1 MPPSEKKW
9 DANAERDLC
18 VAVIMGAQDGERMR
32 FNWPKVHASM
42 ATLGYSFTKD
52 AISSLSLPTHSHI
65 HHVQILTSNSQHF
78 SKSIMRDFKGRHG
91 DPSTSTPTTTPKKAT
106 TRRKRSTLAK
116 KKIEILDEEDDDA
129 ETMVESPVHKKL
141 KHKNEDEDEDLK
153 TSVGVQGKSGGSL
166 SAAEKEA
173 KFENWLAN
181 GDGA

>member
-42 ATLGYSFTKD
+42 AALGYSFTKD
-52 AISSLSLPTHSHI
+52 AI
-65 HHVQILTSNSQHF
+65 SQHF

-91 DPSTSTPTTTPKKAT
+91 DPANSTPTATPKKAT
-106 TRRKRSTLAK
+106 TRRKRSTPAK
-116 KKIEILDEEDDDA
+116 KKIEMLDEEDDDA
-129 ETMVESPVHKKL
+129 ETMVGSPVHKKM
-141 KHKNEDEDEDLK
+141 KHKDEDDKEDLK
-153 TSVGVQGKSGGSL
+153 TSVGIQGKPGGSL
-166 SAAEKEA
+166 SPAEKEA

-181 GDGA
+181 VGGA

>member
-52 AISSLSLPTHSHI
+52 AIS
-65 HHVQILTSNSQHF
+65 QHF

-106 TRRKRSTLAK
+106 TRRKRSTPAK

-129 ETMVESPVHKKL
+129 ETMVESPVHKKM

-166 SAAEKEA
+166 SVAEKEA

>member
-52 AISSLSLPTHSHI
+52 AIS
-65 HHVQILTSNSQHF
+65 QHF

-91 DPSTSTPTTTPKKAT
+91 DPANSTPTATPKKAA
-106 TRRKRSTLAK
+106 TRRKRSTPAK
-116 KKIEILDEEDDDA
+116 KKFEMLDEEDDDA
-129 ETMVESPVHKKL
+129 ETMVGSPVHKKM
-141 KHKNEDEDEDLK
+141 KHKDEDDEEDLK
-153 TSVGVQGKSGGSL
+153 TSVGIQGKPGGSL
-166 SAAEKEA
+166 SPAEKEA

-181 GDGA
+181 VDGA

>member
-42 ATLGYSFTKD
+42 AALGYSFTKD
-52 AISSLSLPTHSHI
+52 AI
-65 HHVQILTSNSQHF
+65 SQHF

-91 DPSTSTPTTTPKKAT
+91 DPANSTPTATPKKAA
-106 TRRKRSTLAK
+106 TRRKRATPSK
-116 KKIEILDEEDDDA
+116 KKIENLDEEDDDA
-129 ETMVESPVHKKL
+129 ETMVGSPVHKKM
-141 KHKNEDEDEDLK
+141 KHKNEDDDEDLK
-153 TSVGVQGKSGGSL
+153 TSVGIQGKPGGSL
-166 SAAEKEA
+166 SPAEKEA

-181 GDGA
+181 VDSA

>member
-52 AISSLSLPTHSHI
+52 AIS
-65 HHVQILTSNSQHF
+65 QHF

-91 DPSTSTPTTTPKKAT
+91 DPSTSTPTATPKKGT
-106 TRRKRSTLAK
+106 TRRKRSTPAK

-129 ETMVESPVHKKL
+129 ETMVESPVHKKM
-141 KHKNEDEDEDLK
+141 KHKNEDEDEDEDLK
-153 TSVGVQGKSGGSL
+153 TSVGFQGKSGGSL

>member
-42 ATLGYSFTKD
+42 AALGYSFTKD
-52 AISSLSLPTHSHI
+52 AI
-65 HHVQILTSNSQHF
+65 SQHF

-91 DPSTSTPTTTPKKAT
+91 EPANSNPAATPKKAVI
-106 TRRKRSTLAK
+106 RRKRSAPAK
-116 KKIEILDEEDDDA
+116 KKIEMLDEEDDDA
-129 ETMVESPVHKKL
+129 ETMVGSPVHKKM
-141 KHKNEDEDEDLK
+141 KHKDEDDDEDLK
-153 TSVGVQGKSGGSL
+153 TSVGIQGKPGDSL
-166 SAAEKEA
+166 SPAEKEA

-181 GDGA
+181 VDDA

>member
-42 ATLGYSFTKD
+42 AALGYSFTKD
-52 AISSLSLPTHSHI
+52 AISHI
-65 HHVQILTSNSQHF
+65 HRGQILTSDSQHF

-91 DPSTSTPTTTPKKAT
+91 DPANSTPTATPKKAAA
-106 TRRKRSTLAK
+106 RRKRATPSK
-116 KKIEILDEEDDDA
+116 KKIENLDEEDDDA
-129 ETMVESPVHKKL
+129 ETMVGSPVHKKM
-141 KHKNEDEDEDLK
+141 KHKNEDDDEDLK
-153 TSVGVQGKSGGSL
+153 ASVGIQGKPGGSL
-166 SAAEKEA
+166 SPAEKEA

-181 GDGA
+181 VDNA

>member
-42 ATLGYSFTKD
+42 AALGYSFTKD
-52 AISSLSLPTHSHI
+52 AI
-65 HHVQILTSNSQHF
+65 SQHF

-91 DPSTSTPTTTPKKAT
+91 DPANSTPTATPKKAA
-106 TRRKRSTLAK
+106 TRRKRSTPAK
-116 KKIEILDEEDDDA
+116 KKIEMLDEEDDDA
-129 ETMVESPVHKKL
+129 ETMVGSPVHKKM
-141 KHKNEDEDEDLK
+141 KHKDEDDEEDLK
-153 TSVGVQGKSGGSL
+153 TSVGIQGKPGGSL
-166 SAAEKEA
+166 SPAEKEA

-181 GDGA
+181 VDGA

>member
-18 VAVIMGAQDGERMR
+18 VAVILGAQDGERMR

-42 ATLGYSFTKD
+42 VALGYSFTKD
-52 AISSLSLPTHSHI
+52 AI
-65 HHVQILTSNSQHF
+65 SQHF

-91 DPSTSTPTTTPKKAT
+91 DTSTSTPTATPKKAA
-106 TRRKRSTLAK
+106 TRRKRSTPAK

-129 ETMVESPVHKKL
+129 ETMDESPVHKKM

-153 TSVGVQGKSGGSL
+153 KSFGAQGKSGGSL
-166 SAAEKEA
+166 STTEKEA
-173 KFENWLAN
+173 KFEKWLSN
-181 GDGA
+181 GNGA

>member
-42 ATLGYSFTKD
+42 AALGYSFTKD
-52 AISSLSLPTHSHI
+52 AI
-65 HHVQILTSNSQHF
+65 SQHF

-91 DPSTSTPTTTPKKAT
+91 DPSTSTPTATPKKAA
-106 TRRKRSTLAK
+106 TRRKRSTPAK
-116 KKIEILDEEDDDA
+116 KKIEILDGEDDDA
-129 ETMVESPVHKKL
+129 ETMVESPVHKKM
-141 KHKNEDEDEDLK
+141 KHKNGDEDLK

>member
-42 ATLGYSFTKD
+42 AALGYSFTKD
-52 AISSLSLPTHSHI
+52 AI
-65 HHVQILTSNSQHF
+65 SQHF

-91 DPSTSTPTTTPKKAT
+91 DPANSTPTATPKKAAV
-106 TRRKRSTLAK
+106 RRKRATPSK
-116 KKIEILDEEDDDA
+116 KKIENLDEEDDDA
-129 ETMVESPVHKKL
+129 ETMVGSPVYKKM
-141 KHKNEDEDEDLK
+141 KHKNEDDDEDLK
-153 TSVGVQGKSGGSL
+153 TPVGIQGKPGGSL
-166 SAAEKEA
+166 SPTEKEA

-181 GDGA
+181 VDSA

>member
-42 ATLGYSFTKD
+42 AALGYSFTKD
-52 AISSLSLPTHSHI
+52 AI
-65 HHVQILTSNSQHF
+65 SQHF

-91 DPSTSTPTTTPKKAT
+91 DPANSTPTATPKKAA
-106 TRRKRSTLAK
+106 TRRKRATPA
-116 KKIEILDEEDDDA
+116 KKIENLDEEDDDA
-129 ETMVESPVHKKL
+129 ETMVGSPVHKKM
-141 KHKNEDEDEDLK
+141 KHKDEDDDEDLK
-153 TSVGVQGKSGGSL
+153 TSVGIHGKPCGSL
-166 SAAEKEA
+166 SPAEKEA

-181 GDGA
+181 INGT

>member
-52 AISSLSLPTHSHI
+52 AIS
-65 HHVQILTSNSQHF
+65 QHF

-91 DPSTSTPTTTPKKAT
+91 DPSTSTPTAIPKKAP
-106 TRRKRSTLAK
+106 TRRKRSTPAK

-129 ETMVESPVHKKL
+129 ETMVESPVHKKM

-166 SAAEKEA
+166 SVAEKEA